1 MTPPAFAPNAPTPR
15 PGYDP
20 ITGSALI
27 FNAFFSALDEARF
40 ESVPGD
46 RGDTQRA
53 PHAARRSL
61 TIGRV
66 NLIVYPEQTPVVGW
80 LVWVDGFDGDPVIEG
95 SAPDVE
101 TAEEAAKTAAVDLVN
116 ATLRI
121 LLLSPDAPGE
131 NYAILSEEDNT
142 ASRARLGPFTGGGGF
157 ADGADET
164 PPPDQP
170 GLASLIRDADA
181 RRPPD
186 PAVDLRAGLADLRAR
201 VTALEPP
208 PGWISSPSWF
218 ATDGSGRSISMDV
231 RTRKYGY
238 TDGQGGWHAQ
248 VSSDAREA
256 CRISDAAARVPLRER
271 VHIPLDR
278 LSLPG
283 PVRFHG
289 TALSLLDSVEIVLLA
304 TPARPSGPHTLW
316 DGRALSFE
324 WWARTGP
331 GQGPVRKVA
340 VRIYDDAP
348 DGDVEAEVTR
358 VLGSTKGL
366 HDVQTAPATLPRIA
380 DAFYW
385 LTEVVTDPI
394 PE

>member
-20 ITGSALI
+20 VTGPALI
-27 FNAFFSALDEARF
+27 FNAFFSALDEGQF
-40 ESVPGD
+40 KLNPGCA
-46 RGDTQRA
+46 GDASRA
-53 PHAARRSL
+53 AHAARASL
-61 TIGRV
+61 TIGQV
-66 NLIVYPEQTPVVGW
+66 HLDVCPDQTPVRW
-80 LVWVDGFDGDPVIEG
+80 RVWGFQSEIEG

-101 TAEEAAKTAAVDLVN
+101 TAEEEAKTAAVDLVN
-116 ATLRI
+116 EILRY
-121 LLLSPDAPGE
+121 LLLPPGAPGE
-131 NYAILSEEDNT
+131 NYTILSEEDNT
-142 ASRARLGPFTGGGGF
+142 ASRARLGPFTAGGGF
-157 ADGADET
+157 ADGADGT
-164 PPPDQP
+164 PPSDQP

-181 RRPPD
+181 RRPAD
-186 PAVDLRAGLADLRAR
+186 SVADLRADLADLRAR

-256 CRISDAAARVPLRER
+256 CRISDEAARVPPREK
-271 VHIPLDR
+271 VHTPIDR

-289 TALSLLDSVEIVLLA
+289 TALSLLDSVETVLLA

-340 VRIYDDAP
+340 VRIYAP

-385 LTEVVTDPI
+385 LTEVVTDSI